1 MSDELRVVKGAAR
14 IRDGNPEPRV
24 PCLLLLDTS
33 SSMSGDKIQ
42 ELNSG
47 LETLRTELLKDE
59 LTARRVELAL
69 VTFGGSVRVVQDF
82 ASPAELKLPALSA
95 EGDTPMGA
103 AILKAFELVEQRKAR
118 YEASDLDS
126 YEPWIFMVTDGEPTD
141 STELLEKAARRI
153 RDAEGEQ
160 RGKRIIFWAV
170 GVDGANMAKLEQ
182 ISKRPPIKLRGC
194 RFREL
199 FGWVRNSLTRVSQTQ
214 VGDRVRIQDPR
225 SLPCVEL

>member
-24 PCLLLLDTS
+24 PCLLLLDVS

-59 LTARRVELAL
+59 LTARRVEVAV

-82 ASPAELKLPALSA
+82 ASPSEMKLPALSA
-95 EGDTPMGA
+95 EGDTPMAA

-126 YEPWIFMVTDGEPTD
+126 FDPWIFMVTDGESTD
-141 STELLEKAARRI
+141 STELLEKATQRI
-153 RDAEGEQ
+153 RQADGQ
-160 RGKRIIFWAV
+160 GRGKRVAFFAV
-170 GVDGANMAKLEQ
+170 GVEGANMQRLARIAKRSPQ
-182 ISKRPPIKLRGC
+182 KLRGFDFA
-194 RFREL
+194 RLFR
-199 FGWVRNSLTRVSQTQ
+199 WVVESLRRVSQSLI
-214 VGDRVRIQDPR
+214 GDRVQ
-225 SLPCVEL
+225 LPKIDGWAEV